1 MKLIRARITNYKSIT
16 DSGWFSLDDCTCL
29 VGKNESGKTA
39 VLQALARTN
48 PATQDLRPFDHR
60 LDYPRRLSAR
70 YKKKHKDHP
79 DKVTELEYELDQE
92 ETQHIATLC
101 GEDTLGSPVFRVS
114 CDYSNTWSW
123 DINYDP
129 KAWLHHAI
137 SQLEIPD
144 VIRNELIQM
153 QTQEEAVDLMTT
165 MLENETTRNS
175 NLIDFRDL
183 LMSSDDVAFMTLT
196 KAITLPTFFY
206 FDEYSTLQ
214 GEIGLMALQH
224 RVRTDTLTG
233 SDTTALSLLEL
244 AETTPDAFMNTDD
257 YEVLKADLESASAQL
272 SDDVFTY
279 WSQNRD
285 LAVEFDQDIDHDVN
299 RQIKEVMLK
308 IRIKNHRHRVTV
320 AFDERSK
327 GFVWFFSFLAAFDSY
342 REKKRQVILLL
353 DEPGLNLHA
362 KAQEDLLRFMRE
374 RLETQHQIIYSTHS
388 PFMIDSRRL
397 ENVRIVEDQ
406 SHESRDPEAGTIVSQ
421 DWHTGSQDTLFPLQ
435 SAIGWT
441 MTQTLFIGPKNL
453 LVEGPSE
460 IMYLTIAADMLDRM
474 ALLDRWTMVPV
485 GGADKMATFVALI
498 RAHELDLAL
507 LVDIGKKDHQKF
519 DALAKAQRLDTTQIL
534 RLSDFVEAKQA
545 DIEDLLDRSGYL
557 ELVNMLYEE
566 HLGGRPIEEQEL
578 PKGNPRIVKCVEH
591 VFATRGVQ
599 HGFSH
604 FKPSSHLNRHPEL
617 RDRVMT
623 QDTLER
629 FSQLFDRLEQ
639 LER

>member
-48 PATQDLRPFDHR
+48 PATQDLPDFDHR

-70 YKKKHKDHP
+70 YKKRHKDDP
-79 DKVTELEYELDQE
+79 DKVTELEYELDE
-92 ETQHIATLC
+92 DEIQHIATTC
-101 GEDTLGSPVFRVS
+101 GEGTLRSPVFRVS
-114 CDYSNTWSW
+114 CDYNNTLSW
-123 DINYDP
+123 DVDFEP
-129 KAWLHHAI
+129 KAWLQHAI
-137 SQLEIPD
+137 SQLD
-144 VIRNELIQM
+144 VHDAIRNELIQ
-153 QTQEEAVDLMTT
+153 TQSQEAALDLINTMIKDGTTNEELT
-165 MLENETTRNS
+165 E
-175 NLIDFRDL
+175 FRDL
-183 LMSSDDVAFMTLT
+183 LASDNDVAFLKLT
-196 KAITLPTFFY
+196 DAITLPTFFY

-214 GEIGLMALQH
+214 GEVGLMALQ
-224 RVRTDTLTG
+224 RRMQNGTLKS
-233 SDTTALSLLEL
+233 SDTTALSLLAL
-244 AETTPDAFMNTDD
+244 AETTPEEFLNTND

-299 RQIKEVMLK
+299 RQINEVLLK
-308 IRIKNHRHRVTV
+308 IRIKNNRHRVTV

-362 KAQEDLLRFMRE
+362 KAQEDLLRFMKE
-374 RLETQHQIIYSTHS
+374 RLETHHQIIYSTHS
-388 PFMIDSRRL
+388 PFMVDARRL

-406 SHESRDPEAGTIVSQ
+406 SYESRSTDAGTVVSQ
-421 DWHTGSQDTLFPLQ
+421 DWHMGSEDTLFPLQ

-441 MTQTLFIGPKNL
+441 MTQSLFIGPKNL

-460 IMYLTIAADMLDRM
+460 IMYLTVAADMLDRM

-498 RAHELDLAL
+498 GAHELDLAL

-519 DALAKAQRLDTTQIL
+519 DALAKAQRLNKKQIL
-534 RLSDFVEAKQA
+534 RLSDFVDARQA

-557 ELVNMLYEE
+557 ELVNILYEE
-566 HLGGRPIEEQEL
+566 HLEGRPIEVQEL
-578 PKGNPRIVKCVEH
+578 PQSNPRVVKCVEH
-591 VFATRGVQ
+591 VFAQRGVQ
-599 HGFSH
+599 YGFSH

-617 RDRVMT
+617 RERVMT
-623 QDTLER
+623 QEALER
-629 FSQLFDRLEQ
+629 FSRLFDQLEQ
-639 LER
+639 LEK